1 MLHLVQA
8 AVDRIRQDAK
18 GAATL
23 AEWIGDGGVP
33 VSPELANKRADICA
47 TCPQNVAKVKKIE
60 KAVAEA
66 ILRKEE
72 VRNKMDLRTGNDHNL
87 RMCATCGCYLKLK
100 VWVPKKHLSSE
111 EFPSNC
117 WFVKEEEEERI
128 AAEELKKKKPDRIH
142 ISEGVIVRPGISIRR
157 MDAYGDVI
165 MASILASKMNGMGFD
180 VKFACSHMAR
190 TPLYNHPHIYDF
202 ITDSSKCDVELDAT
216 YERSPERTSKDIS
229 LLMLEAAIP
238 QIEAIG
244 LKPPDVFNRV
254 PTLRLTPDESDRIS
268 VAVENMPRPITVFVQ
283 KSSNW
288 PNRAVNSDSIVNA
301 TLSIPGTKIWAYPSP
316 CPIGFTPIKL
326 KNFRDLMAIVS
337 VADVIVTPDTG
348 PLHVAAAF
356 NRKVVYLETCNF
368 SHLRLTNLTDYT
380 TASAAVDCIGCG
392 EFKCPKNET
401 VPPCQEIDPSLISN
415 AVLNRLGSSGN
426 SKVSAI
432 IPVHKYNQRLHRCID
447 AVRDQVDEIIVSI
460 DGDAEVPNLG
470 PKVRVVGA
478 EYGTRQGYGKTCM
491 KATRHAVG
499 EFLLM
504 LNDDCYMHPG
514 AISAMKDAMK
524 SGVAVVGSQLWYP
537 DGTIQHGGTFRNAGD
552 IGFGHLDHRKR
563 IPSVTN
569 VTQMEFVTFASALV
583 RRSAFYDVR
592 GFDEAYDCYS
602 EDSDLCM
609 KLREKGWKVMYQ
621 PAAIGIHD
629 ESQSTSPM
637 KLELLKHGFKIFRS
651 KWERYFRHNPPI
663 K

>member
-47 TCPQNVAKVKKIE
+47 ACPQNVAKVKKIE

-100 VWVPKKHLSSE
+100 VWVPKKHLSNE
-111 EFPSNC
+111 DFPSNC
-117 WFVKEEEEERI
+117 WFVKEEIE
-128 AAEELKKKKPDRIH
+128 AEAEKNKKPEMVH
-142 ISEGVIVRPGISIRR
+142 ISEGVPVKPEISIRR

-165 MASILASKMNGMGFD
+165 MASILASKMSGMGFN

-202 ITDSSKCDVELDAT
+202 ITDSNKCDVELDAT
-216 YERSPERTSKDIS
+216 YERSPERTFKDIS

-238 QIEAIG
+238 QIEAMG
-244 LKPPDVFNRV
+244 VKPPDVFNRV
-254 PTLRLTPDESDRIS
+254 PTLALTNDEHERILK
-268 VAVENMPRPITVFVQ
+268 AVEKLPKPLTVFVH

-288 PNRAVNSDSIVNA
+288 PNRAVNSKALEDA
-301 TLSIPGTKIWAYPSP
+301 AMLIPGTKIWAYPSP
-316 CPIGFTPIKL
+316 PPQGFTPFSFR
-326 KNFRDLMAIVS
+326 NFRELMAVVS
-337 VADVIVTPDTG
+337 VADVVVTPDTG

-392 EFKCPKNET
+392 EFKCPKNES
-401 VPPCQEIDPSLISN
+401 VPPCQEIDPGLISN
-415 AVLNRLGSSGN
+415 AILNRLGTIGN
-426 SKVSAI
+426 GKVSAI
-432 IPVHKYNQRLHRCID
+432 IPVHKYNPRLHRCID
-447 AVRDQVDEIIVSI
+447 AVRDQVDEVIVSI
-460 DGDAEVPNLG
+460 DGDALVPNLG

-478 EYGTRQGYGKTCM
+478 EYGERQGYGKTCM

-514 AISAMKDAMK
+514 AISAMKDAMT
-524 SGVAVVGSQLWYP
+524 SGVAVVGAQLWYP
-537 DGTIQHGGTFRNAGD
+537 DGTIQHGGTFRNQGD

-621 PAAIGIHD
+621 PAAVGIHD